1 MMSLLQSMENHFF
14 NTQIHNFVKTCIYK
28 ETIMYTYDED
38 ISVKRAKQNWLWKVQ
53 YAREARGKMILAF
66 AVGFGLGFTTA
77 SMLVWVATL

>member
-1 MMSLLQSMENHFF
+1 
-14 NTQIHNFVKTCIYK
+14 
-28 ETIMYTYDED
+28 MYTFEED

-53 YAREARGKMILAF
+53 YAREARGKMILSF